1 MSLVVDSSVWI
12 DFLRGAETERTRL
25 LRAAFSSRRI
35 VLGDLVYLE
44 VMRGVVDANAA
55 AVRQRMELYEMVPIS
70 NVAVARQAARHY
82 AFLRSKGVTV
92 RKTIDMLIGTYC
104 IANQTPLLHSDRDF
118 DALEQHL
125 GLQVWRG

>member
-12 DFLRGAETERTRL
+12 DLLRGAETERTAL
-25 LRAAFSSRRI
+25 LRASFSSRRI

-44 VMRGVVDANAA
+44 VMRGVVDASAA
-55 AVRQRMELYEMVPIS
+55 VVRQRMELYEMVAIS
-70 NVAVARQAARHY
+70 NVAIARQAARNY
-82 AFLRSKGVTV
+82 AFLRARGVTV
-92 RKTIDMLIGTYC
+92 RRTIDMLIGTFC
-104 IANQTPLLHSDRDF
+104 IANQMPLLHADRDF